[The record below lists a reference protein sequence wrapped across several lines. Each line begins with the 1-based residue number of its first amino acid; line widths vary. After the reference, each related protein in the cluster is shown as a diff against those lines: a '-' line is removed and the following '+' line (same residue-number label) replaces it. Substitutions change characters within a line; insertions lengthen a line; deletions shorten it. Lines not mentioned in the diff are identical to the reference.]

1 MNSHFR
7 LATLAL
13 VASGAVA
20 LAHAEKKN
28 VFTTVV
34 EANETPVSAVV
45 LPLSTT
51 SALVV
56 TPCTGCA
63 PKSYRQTP
71 DTKYFINRDAVT
83 LEALREAVAD
93 KPKLM
98 LTVAWRVKTG
108 ELVSVTAD
116 LADARPAQRR
126 AK

>member
-1 MNSHFR
+1 MNSVVR
-7 LATLAL
+7 RAMLAL
-13 VASGAVA
+13 IATGA
-20 LAHAEKKN
+20 LAPAQAEEKN

-45 LPLSTT
+45 LPLSAA
-51 SALVV
+51 SALIV
-56 TPCTGCA
+56 TPCAGCT

-71 DTKYFINRDAVT
+71 DTRYFINRDLVT
-83 LEALREAVAD
+83 LQQLRDAVAD

-116 LADARPAQRR
+116 IADARAAQRR
-126 AK
+126 SK